1 MFGTSYANRASAY
14 ARVGTETSVEAA
26 SPHKLILMLYDGALL
41 ALRTALVAVRNKD
54 ITTKGQS
61 ISKAINIIDNG
72 LKVSLDMNAGGEL
85 AGRLHALYEY
95 ISERLLYANL
105 HSSEAALNEVV
116 GLLASL
122 REAWAGIADQA
133 AA

>member
-14 ARVGTETSVEAA
+14 ARVGTETSVDAA

-41 ALRTALVAVRNKD
+41 ALGTALVAVRNKD
-54 ITTKGQS
+54 IPTKGQS

-72 LKVSLDMNAGGEL
+72 LKVSLDMNAGGDL
-85 AGRLHALYEY
+85 AGRLNALYEY
-95 ISERLLYANL
+95 MSERLLYANL
-105 HSSEAALNEVV
+105 HSSEAALNEVIN
-116 GLLASL
+116 LLSSL
-122 REAWAGIADQA
+122 REAWAGIAEQA